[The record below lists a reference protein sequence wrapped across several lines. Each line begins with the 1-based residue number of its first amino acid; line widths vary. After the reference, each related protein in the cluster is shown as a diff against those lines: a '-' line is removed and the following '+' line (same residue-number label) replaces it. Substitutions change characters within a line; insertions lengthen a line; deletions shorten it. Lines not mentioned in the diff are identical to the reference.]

1 MATRNAAKDKRS
13 FNNAVKEA
21 RIGHRE
27 SQYEVGLMYANGV
40 GVAQDFV
47 QAIYWIRQAA
57 EKGHAPAQYLLATS
71 YGSGDVV
78 EQDHHQALKWYMKA
92 AEQEHPKAI
101 YKLSR
106 FYAEPH
112 PEAARDLCQTAAK
125 LGVPKAQFDLA
136 TENVALHQ
144 DFEGVNDSFSWCLQ
158 AAEQGVVEAQFAVAE
173 MYLQGR
179 GVAMDVVQACA
190 WYRKAAHQYFAPAQ
204 VALAGLDEMGLG
216 RGLSGDPDYPGVEAA
231 ERRRNSSRWLKQAE
245 LGDAHVKYCLGLMFL
260 NGWAV
265 VQDNDQARVWLEA
278 AAQLE
283 HADAQLALAKL
294 LESSGD
300 FQAALTWYTK
310 VADKHHP
317 EACAV
322 LGRFYW
328 HGLGTSADAFLGL
341 VWTMRA
347 VALGDVQAIAM
358 LGKLA
363 VDAPDQIRRACL
375 HQVAN
380 LGFADAQYALGQDSE
395 ALFVS
400 GQSEADAIR
409 WLKRAADQGHVKAET
424 ALGLLYLG
432 AREVPPDKAQARD
445 WFIQAAEQGDAKAQ
459 WNLALMLIDGSG
471 VVKKDLKQAFLL
483 CQKAADQGFVP
494 AQATLGILFSKM
506 KKPEKAVE
514 WWRIAAEQG
523 DPEAQYNL
531 SVAYGKGL
539 GLDRDTELALDWLIK
554 AAEQGVAS
562 AQSKLGLRY
571 VTGDGVALDPI
582 EGHKWLM
589 LASLKGDAAAQVNV
603 KRSEDQLGRMQI
615 LEANRRAM
623 AWQGNH
629 SRPHQ
634 TRP

>member
-1 MATRNAAKDKRS
+1 VIATRNVTKDKRN
-13 FNNAVKEA
+13 FNSAIKEA

-40 GVAQDFV
+40 GVAQDLV
-47 QAIYWIRQAA
+47 QALHWIRQAA

-71 YGSGDVV
+71 YGNGELV
-78 EQDHHQALKWYMKA
+78 EQDDHQALKWYIKA
-92 AEQEHPKAI
+92 AEQDHPKAI

-136 TENVALHQ
+136 TENIAENL
-144 DFEGVNDSFSWCLQ
+144 DFERGGESFSWCLQ
-158 AAEQGVVEAQFAVAE
+158 AAEHGVVEAQFAVAE

-179 GVAMDVVQACA
+179 GVAVDVDQACV
-190 WYRKAAHQYFAPAQ
+190 WYRKAARQYFAPAQ
-204 VALAGLDEMGLG
+204 VALAELDKSGFG
-216 RGLSGDPDYPGVEAA
+216 RGLGGSPEYANDGLT
-231 ERRRNSSRWLKQAE
+231 ERRRNSGRWLQRAE
-245 LGDAHVKYCLGLMFL
+245 AGDAHAKYCLGLMFL
-260 NGWAV
+260 NSWAV
-265 VQDNDQARVWLEA
+265 LQDSDQARLWLEA

-283 HADAQLALAKL
+283 HTGAQLALATL
-294 LESSGD
+294 LESLGD
-300 FQAALTWYTK
+300 FRAALIWYAK

-317 EACAV
+317 EACAS

-328 HGLGTSADAFLGL
+328 YGLGTPADAFLGL

-363 VDAPDQIRRACL
+363 VDAPNEIQRACL
-375 HQVAN
+375 RQVAN
-380 LGFADAQYALGQDSE
+380 LGLADAQYALGQDDGASTT
-395 ALFVS
+395 S
-400 GQSEADAIR
+400 GQSATEAIR
-409 WLKRAADQGHVKAET
+409 WFKCAADQGHVKAQT
-424 ALGLLYLG
+424 ALGLIYLG
-432 AREVPPDKAQARD
+432 AQEITPDKAQARD
-445 WFIQAAEQGDAKAQ
+445 WFMQAAEQGEAKAQ
-459 WNLALMLIDGSG
+459 WNLALMLINGSG
-471 VVKKDLKQAFLL
+471 VVKKDLKQAFVL

-494 AQATLGILFSKM
+494 AQATLGILFAKM
-506 KKPEKAVE
+506 KKPEKAAE

-539 GLDRDTELALDWLIK
+539 GLSQDAELALDWLIK

-589 LASLKGDAAAQVNV
+589 LASLKGDAAAQLNV

-629 SRPHQ
+629 SRP
-634 TRP
+634 